1 MCLGGIRVSMA
12 AVYPLLRKSAFKYP
26 DTVKADINFGGSLS
40 EGELVI
46 SWPDLAT
53 RAKTRAPPPPKKD
66 ILNKPRPVSPKPL
79 QVTFGALLGARF
91 PRDLAMK
98 LLQAMRAEA
107 ASYKCMS

>member
-1 MCLGGIRVSMA
+1 MSMA

-53 RAKTRAPPPPKKD
+53 RAKTRAPPPPPPKKKKTS
-66 ILNKPRPVSPKPL
+66 LNKPRPVSPKPL

>member
-1 MCLGGIRVSMA
+1 MA

-40 EGELVI
+40 EGELV
-46 SWPDLAT
+46 
-53 RAKTRAPPPPKKD
+53 
-66 ILNKPRPVSPKPL
+66 
-79 QVTFGALLGARF
+79 TFGALLGARF